1 MRKFLKIPWVVIG
14 LVLLVTG
21 FLSYQIFANIRLDN
35 DVTRFIPEENP
46 ARVAM
51 SEVDDLF
58 GSQMTMLVGLE
69 STDGPI
75 FTPEKLGA
83 IREVTEKLERVVNVN
98 EVTSLMNT
106 DYILSETIGDEEVI
120 EVQSLVPEDFGGSLA
135 EIQEIKRRILSWDLY
150 HRSIVSDDY
159 TSTQIILELEEIQAK
174 EGEEDPKRLSYD
186 GITRVLTETDL
197 HGMKYYLA
205 GTPAMSALM
214 SKNMTADLSFLIPLV
229 VVIVIGAL
237 YFSFRRLAGIILP
250 LLTVII
256 STIWTIGFMATFG
269 VTLTMIGTII
279 PVLMIAVG
287 SAYGIHVI
295 SHYLDDV
302 AHFSGPWNQEA
313 NIDMIVKTLRKV
325 GKPVLLAALTTI
337 AGFGS
342 LSFTTIIPMQT
353 FGIFTAVGVAAALVI
368 ALTFLPSLLVVFPP
382 RKNTKGAVKAEAKE
396 TKGERGIHKFLLGLY
411 NNFVSKK
418 VLVLSIGAVLLALAG
433 LGTSFVVIDNA
444 LVDYFK
450 EDTEISLSDRFL
462 REKFNG
468 TKTFS
473 IVLESENKGGMNN
486 PEALLVM
493 DALAQELYSQHD
505 QVKKILSY
513 TDLLK
518 RLNQLFHSDESALGL
533 PTKLA
538 LEDEGL
544 SDFGFGFDAEGGSEG
559 FGFDS
564 AESSEGFWLR

>member
-214 SKNMTADLSFLIPLV
+214 SKNMTADLSFLIPLGGGDCDWGSV
-229 VVIVIGAL
+229 LLFPALSGDHPTPLDGHHFYHLDHWVYGHLWGDPDHDRDHHTGADD
-237 YFSFRRLAGIILP
+237 RRGLRLWYPRHLP
-250 LLTVII
+250 L
-256 STIWTIGFMATFG
+256 
-269 VTLTMIGTII
+269 
-279 PVLMIAVG
+279 
-287 SAYGIHVI
+287 
-295 SHYLDDV
+295 
-302 AHFSGPWNQEA
+302 SG
-313 NIDMIVKTLRKV
+313 
-325 GKPVLLAALTTI
+325 
-337 AGFGS
+337 
-342 LSFTTIIPMQT
+342 
-353 FGIFTAVGVAAALVI
+353 
-368 ALTFLPSLLVVFPP
+368 
-382 RKNTKGAVKAEAKE
+382 
-396 TKGERGIHKFLLGLY
+396 
-411 NNFVSKK
+411 
-418 VLVLSIGAVLLALAG
+418 
-433 LGTSFVVIDNA
+433 
-444 LVDYFK
+444 
-450 EDTEISLSDRFL
+450 
-462 REKFNG
+462 
-468 TKTFS
+468 
-473 IVLESENKGGMNN
+473 
-486 PEALLVM
+486 
-493 DALAQELYSQHD
+493 
-505 QVKKILSY
+505 
-513 TDLLK
+513 
-518 RLNQLFHSDESALGL
+518 
-533 PTKLA
+533 
-538 LEDEGL
+538 
-544 SDFGFGFDAEGGSEG
+544 
-559 FGFDS
+559 
-564 AESSEGFWLR
+564 